1 MASSISNTATGST
14 LIDSLLATARWGD
27 GAVTFG
33 FTSSS
38 TQYASAYGIGE
49 AAKGYQP
56 LSAPQMSAVR
66 DALTSWGELIN
77 LKIVETTGADAD
89 LRIASSSA
97 PTTAWAYTPG
107 SSAEA
112 GDVWFGT
119 SKGYYNNPVAGNYA
133 KLTFIHELGHALG
146 LGHPHQSVFG
156 AGGGNFV
163 ADNGQGVCPCCG
175 GAVHGLL
182 PLHEGAQGHGQTQA
196 TVHAGATAVASGN
209 PAYFGADVSAS
220 TVDAMAYSV
229 MSYSSY
235 ADDGRTGYTNGTWD
249 YAQSPMV
256 RDIAAI
262 QNLYGANY
270 TTRGDDTVYSWNAMT
285 GEKIINGI
293 GQGAPGGNKVF
304 ETIWDGGGRDTI
316 DLSAYTSNLKV
327 DLAPGGWIDFGNSQL
342 ANLGTGHT
350 APGNVAMS
358 LLYEGDTRSLIEN
371 AVGGAGN
378 DLIKGNAGDNFL
390 IGGAGDDRLEGG
402 DGNDILAGGTIGN
415 ELSFLGIDRS
425 ALIKVIPQIN
435 GADGND
441 TLIGGNGNDLF
452 IAGKGNDTVDGGNGT
467 DTLIIDSALSAI
479 QFLTNGAELIF
490 NYLGNTTTATNIE
503 YLATQDGIF
512 AIHGATLVGVSH
524 QQWYDASA

>member
-1 MASSISNTATGST
+1 MASIISNSATGST
-14 LIDSLLATARWGD
+14 LIDSLLASARWGD

-33 FTSSS
+33 FTASS
-38 TQYASAYGIGE
+38 TQYGSAYGIGE

-56 LSAPQMSAVR
+56 LSASQMSAVR
-66 DALTSWGELIN
+66 DALASWGELIN
-77 LKIVETTGADAD
+77 LKIVETTGADAE

-119 SKGYYNNPVAGNYA
+119 AKGYYSNPTDGNYA

-163 ADNGQGVCPCCG
+163 ADSGADQALCPCCG
-175 GAVHGLL
+175 GAVHGA
-182 PLHEGAQGHGQTQA
+182 PVHEGAQAA
-196 TVHAGATAVASGN
+196 TVHAGAAELASGN
-209 PAYFGADVSAS
+209 PAYFGADVSTSA
-220 TVDAMAYSV
+220 VDAMAYSV

-235 ADDGRTGYTNGTWD
+235 VGDGHTGYTNGTWD

-262 QNLYGANY
+262 QSLYGANY
-270 TTRGDDTVYSWNAMT
+270 ATRGDDTVYSWNATT

-316 DLSAYTSNLKV
+316 DLSAYTSNLKI

-342 ANLGTGHT
+342 ANLGAGHS

-371 AVGGAGN
+371 AVGGSGN

-390 IGGAGDDRLEGG
+390 IGGAGDDRIEGG

-441 TLIGGNGNDLF
+441 ILIGGNGNDLF
-452 IAGKGNDTVDGGNGT
+452 IAGKGHDTVDGGNGI

-479 QFLTNGAELIF
+479 QFVANGAELIF

-512 AIHGATLVGVSH
+512 AIHGATLVGVSQ
-524 QQWYDASA
+524 QQWYEASA

>member
-1 MASSISNTATGST
+1 MASIASNSATGST
-14 LIDSLLATARWGD
+14 LIDSLLATARWNESTI
-27 GAVTFG
+27 TFG
-33 FTSSS
+33 FTSSG
-38 TQYASAYGIGE
+38 TQYAAAYGIGE
-49 AAKGYQP
+49 ASKGYQP
-56 LSAPQMSAVR
+56 LSTPQTAAVK
-66 DALTSWGELIN
+66 DALASWGELIN
-77 LKIVETTGADAD
+77 LKIVETAGADAD
-89 LRIASSSA
+89 LRIAASSA

-119 SKGYYNNPVAGNYA
+119 AKGYYNNPTDGNYA

-146 LGHPHQSVFG
+146 LGHPHESVFG
-156 AGGGNFV
+156 AGGGNYV

-175 GAVHGLL
+175 GAIHGLL
-182 PLHEGAQGHGQTQA
+182 PVHEGAQGQA
-196 TVHAGATAVASGN
+196 TIHAGAAAVASGN
-209 PAYFGADVSAS
+209 PAYFGTDVTAN

-235 ADDGRTGYTNGTWD
+235 AGDGRTGYTNGTWD
-249 YAQSPMV
+249 YAQSPMM

-262 QNLYGANY
+262 QSLYGANY
-270 TTRGDDTVYSWNAMT
+270 STRSDDTVYSWSATT

-293 GQGAPGGNKVF
+293 GQGVPGGNKVF

-316 DLSAYTSNLKV
+316 DLSAYTSHLKV

-342 ANLGTGHT
+342 ANLGAGHT

-371 AVGGAGN
+371 AVGGTGN
-378 DLIKGNAGDNFL
+378 DSIKGNAGDNFL

-415 ELSFLGIDRS
+415 ELSFLKIDRS
-425 ALIKVIPQIN
+425 ALIKIIPNIA

-441 TLIGGNGNDLF
+441 VMIGGNGNDLF
-452 IAGKGNDTVDGGNGT
+452 IAGKGSDIVDGGNGV
-467 DTLIIDSALSAI
+467 DTLIIDSAISAV
-479 QFLTNGAELIF
+479 QFIKSGADLVF
-490 NYLGNTTTATNIE
+490 NYFGNTTTATNIE

-512 AIHGATLVGVSH
+512 AIHDASLVGVSH
-524 QQWYDASA
+524 QEWYAASA